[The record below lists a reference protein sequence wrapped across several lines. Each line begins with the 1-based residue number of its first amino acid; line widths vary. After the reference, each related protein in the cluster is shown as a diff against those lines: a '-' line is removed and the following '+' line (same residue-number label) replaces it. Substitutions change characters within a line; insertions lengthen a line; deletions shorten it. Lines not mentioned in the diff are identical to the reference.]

1 MRKTMDM
8 EIEDYHQKAQ
18 EIGPAVDQL
27 ISILFSLVDYPEHAF
42 AACRKILHS
51 AKKYPSNKAEKAARI
66 CIENEKFDA
75 ASYRA
80 VLKEAAE
87 SSNTTKDRN
96 KELPEHGNTRGRE
109 DYR

>member
-51 AKKYPSNKAEKAARI
+51 AKKYPSNKAEKLRI
-66 CIENEKFDA
+66 ACTNSRK
-75 ASYRA
+75 
-80 VLKEAAE
+80 
-87 SSNTTKDRN
+87 
-96 KELPEHGNTRGRE
+96 
-109 DYR
+109 